1 MDVPLLRQ
9 PLLSHIITKTPV
21 LVLGIN
27 WRITLENNLKFL
39 ALPAI
44 SAYLV
49 LLMGNATAQ
58 SAATV
63 TASSFEIATN
73 QLKTKCIERLCL
85 GASATEL
92 MTFGSIEWGK
102 ETPPTGLLSCNYS
115 QGQTATARFK
125 SIDDDLYSVNFDIV
139 RDWGPILSR
148 YRVVSILI
156 QLKDDASGRL
166 RKMVVSSWADHL
178 MFPAST
184 DQSMRMMTTPD
195 EQFHLFI
202 ESTLVPS
209 KNGTSVVLS
218 SFYNFKKEW
227 LLTFPQCRTK
237 ATHPL

>member
-1 MDVPLLRQ
+1 MEVPPLRQ
-9 PLLSHIITKTPV
+9 PPLSHIITRTPV

-27 WRITLENNLKFL
+27 WRITLENDLKFL
-39 ALPAI
+39 ALPTI
-44 SAYLV
+44 GAYLV

-63 TASSFEIATN
+63 TTSSFEIAIN

-85 GASATEL
+85 GASAAEL
-92 MTFGSIEWGK
+92 MTFGSIEWNK
-102 ETPPTGLLSCNYS
+102 ETPPAGLLSCNYS

-139 RDWGPILSR
+139 RDWGPTLSR

-166 RKMVVSSWADHL
+166 SKMVVSSWADHL

-184 DQSMRMMTTPD
+184 DQSTRMMTTPD
-195 EQFHLFI
+195 EKFHLFI

-209 KNGTSVVLS
+209 KNGTSVALS
-218 SFYNFKKEW
+218 SFYNFKRQW

-237 ATHPL
+237 TTEPL